1 MQVLIIDIGSS
12 YTKFNLWNANLELG
26 YTAKLPT
33 DITSPDTFVET
44 LKQEIAKCRESY
56 PFDAIFVSSFGEGLI
71 YKGVYYPPN
80 YHTNPIEDGLSYQV
94 TGTATDV
101 QRDIGS
107 AYQTISSIPDPSAR
121 EFALPVSTYVMNQ
134 LVSPLQNDLDIWEWT
149 HAANSGMYDNRYRKW
164 SGKKSRKPVTSP
176 GSVCG
181 NTPEGEKVFW
191 GCHDHACV
199 HLGQDTP
206 VIIAGTWCVFSM
218 PEVKF
223 MPLESEKKYG
233 VRWTIGADGRFHK
246 QIVRKITYPISSEMK
261 KWIVEALK
269 AMGANCTIHLIG
281 GASEAFCENFDP
293 SPFSF
298 TLSQN
303 PIFYQSRMTAKYALR
318 CAREIT

>member
-1 MQVLIIDIGSS
+1 MKVLIIDIGSS
-12 YTKFNLWNANLELG
+12 YTKFNLWNTNLELG

-33 DITSPDTFVET
+33 DVASPAAFVEM
-44 LKQEIAKCRESY
+44 LKQEIAQCRALDS
-56 PFDAIFVSSFGEGLI
+56 FDAIFVSSFGESLV

-80 YHTNPIEDGLSYQV
+80 YNTNPIKDSLSYEV

-107 AYQTISSIPDPSAR
+107 AYQTISSIPDPGAR

-134 LVSPLQNDLDIWEWT
+134 LVFPLQNNLDIWEWT

-164 SGKKSRKPVTSP
+164 SDKRSEKPVTSP
-176 GSVCG
+176 GSVYG
-181 NTPEGEKVFW
+181 DTPEGEKVFW

-199 HLGQDTP
+199 HLGQDNP
-206 VIIAGTWCVFSM
+206 VIIAGTWFVFSM

-223 MPLESEKKYG
+223 MPLESEKRYG

-246 QIVRKITYPISSEMK
+246 QIVRKVTYPISSEMK

-269 AMGANCTIHLIG
+269 VMGANRAIHVIG
-281 GASEAFCENFDP
+281 GAAEVLCENFDP
-293 SPFSF
+293 RPFSF
-298 TLSQN
+298 ALNQN
-303 PIFYQSRMTAKYALR
+303 STFYQSRMTAKYALR
-318 CAREIT
+318 CTRGIQ